1 MGKEKKANGMMSL
14 KTTWTAITG
23 AIAGIAGW
31 ATGELEMGAAINV
44 IITSLLALFL
54 RHGIK
59 KAEDAVTEA

>member
-1 MGKEKKANGMMSL
+1 MGEENKTKGMMAS

-23 AIAGIAGW
+23 AIAGVAGW

-44 IITSLLALFL
+44 VITSLLALFL

-59 KAEDAVTEA
+59 KAEDAVTES

>member
-1 MGKEKKANGMMSL
+1 MGEEKKNNGMMSS

-44 IITSLLALFL
+44 VITSLLALFL
-54 RHGIK
+54 RHGIS
-59 KAEDAVTEA
+59 KAEKAVTEA